1 LFAKIKTHGWIKTI
15 EFKLQGGKKI
25 MQQSSGANDQEATP
39 RQREEDERSGR
50 DIPGGTGEVSDE
62 DVNAISDATDAGET
76 KTGQDHSTE
85 NYEES
90 FPDSGVG
97 AVQNAND
104 TTSDIAHI
112 EE

>member
-1 LFAKIKTHGWIKTI
+1 
-15 EFKLQGGKKI
+15 
-25 MQQSSGANDQEATP
+25 MQQSSGANDQAATP

-50 DIPGGTGEVSDE
+50 DIPGGTGDVSDE
-62 DVNAISDATDAGET
+62 DINAISNETEAGET
-76 KTGQDHSTE
+76 EIGQDHSTE
-85 NYEES
+85 NHDES

-97 AVQNAND
+97 AIQNASD